1 MTISFNITDIAI
13 ITVKSD
19 YYCCIIHNISKSE
32 AIRLFKNS
40 VLENLGYIYRKYYPK
55 FFLFYFAISKMTDSE
70 YNMDFYKSVN
80 ISIRKAM
87 RKQEMLKFVSDY
99 LKTKTNM

>member
-1 MTISFNITDIAI
+1 MICHYWFLNHGFKFQDFVRICRQDLTISFNITDIAI

-55 FFLFYFAISKMTDSE
+55 FQSTQ
-70 YNMDFYKSVN
+70 
-80 ISIRKAM
+80 SIFFFFI
-87 RKQEMLKFVSDY
+87 LLY
-99 LKTKTNM
+99 LK

>member
-1 MTISFNITDIAI
+1 
-13 ITVKSD
+13 
-19 YYCCIIHNISKSE
+19 
-32 AIRLFKNS
+32 
-40 VLENLGYIYRKYYPK
+40 
-55 FFLFYFAISKMTDSE
+55 MTDSE